1 MERKQ
6 RKTNTNEPFEDA
18 DLFDMYAIAKPN
30 KKDEKIDIETDTD
43 VSDSD
48 DTNII

>member
-1 MERKQ
+1 MERKT
-6 RKTNTNEPFEDA
+6 RKTNTNEPFEDV
-18 DLFDMYAIAKPN
+18 DLFDMYGIAKPN

-48 DTNII
+48 DSDLI